1 LESVELPACAT
12 AETCLYIAVFTV
24 PVIDFAVRKRKEKE
38 KERSES
44 REEKSEWSPKAK
56 CWTYCDEGRASKLIR
71 KPCGGN
77 THLHLSKLH
86 T

>member
-1 LESVELPACAT
+1 MGKKLCIQQILMNQMEEQSYT
-12 AETCLYIAVFTV
+12 
-24 PVIDFAVRKRKEKE
+24 DFAVRKRKEKE

-44 REEKSEWSPKAK
+44 REEKSEWSPTAK

>member
-1 LESVELPACAT
+1 MNQMEEQSYT
-12 AETCLYIAVFTV
+12 
-24 PVIDFAVRKRKEKE
+24 DFAVLKRKEKE

-56 CWTYCDEGRASKLIR
+56 CWSYCDEGRASKLIR

-77 THLHLSKLH
+77 THLHLSKQNP
-86 T
+86 

>member
-1 LESVELPACAT
+1 MGKKLCIEQILMNQMEEQSYT
-12 AETCLYIAVFTV
+12 
-24 PVIDFAVRKRKEKE
+24 DFAVLKRKEKE

-44 REEKSEWSPKAK
+44 REEKSEWSPTAK
-56 CWTYCDEGRASKLIR
+56 CWTYCDDEGRASKLIR

-77 THLHLSKLH
+77 THLHLSILH